1 MLKMLI
7 AIDGSEHSNHAIE
20 AVAKLARSSVELEAT
35 LVNVRPEAVL
45 YGDFSADSI
54 ERIESGQKQQQDEL
68 LVRAIAHAN
77 ACGLSVSATKR
88 AGGVAAAEIIHAAE
102 ECGADQ
108 IVMGSRGMGAMGS
121 LFLGSVTQRV
131 IHFARVPVLVVK

>member
-35 LVNVRPEAVL
+35 LVNVRSEAML

-77 ACGLSVSATKR
+77 ACGLSVNATKR
-88 AGGVAAAEIIHAAE
+88 AGGVAAAEIVHAAE
-102 ECGADQ
+102 EFGADQ